1 MNTSIVINN
10 QNNVN
15 NYPHMTSLEIAE
27 VTGKQH
33 KDVLKAIRKME
44 PVWVKTCGR
53 KFALTSRT
61 IVQPNGGTRDVP
73 CYSLTKTEC
82 LYIATKFNDEARA
95 RLVLR
100 WEEMELAEVRRKM
113 SEVRCL
119 PGPTEILR
127 LADEIIGE
135 GLRML
140 NEEAEDT
147 LTATQVAKTFN
158 MTVFDFNAVLR
169 DMGIQYRSHGRWN
182 IADNLAD
189 RDLVRLRTHVSYS
202 LKGEK
207 KVRTYMTWTL
217 QGLRFL
223 NAKLGYPNF

>member
-1 MNTSIVINN
+1 
-10 QNNVN
+10 
-15 NYPHMTSLEIAE
+15 MTSLEIAE
-27 VTGKQH
+27 LTGKQH
-33 KDVLKAIRKME
+33 KNVMQAIRNME
-44 PVWVKTCGR
+44 PAWEKVNGL
-53 KFALTSRT
+53 KFQL
-61 IVQPNGGTRDVP
+61 VEYRDQKGELRP
-73 CYSLTKTEC
+73 CYQLTKTEC

-95 RLVLR
+95 KLVLR
-100 WEEMELAEVRRKM
+100 WQELEMEDIRRKM

-119 PGPTEILR
+119 PEPKEILR

-135 GLRML
+135 GLRMV
-140 NEEAEDT
+140 NEPAEDT

-158 MTVFDFNAVLR
+158 MTVYDFNCVVR
-169 DMGIQYRSHGRWN
+169 DMGIQYRRHGRWN
-182 IADNLAD
+182 ISDDLVG

-217 QGLRFL
+217 NGLRFL